1 MATEPDRR
9 STGDKQGDLVKMLQG
24 KRIWITGASS
34 GIGAA
39 TTRALADSGA
49 ELVLTARRENL
60 LDSLAQ
66 EVAQAGGKA
75 LTRPV
80 DVSDRAAM
88 EALGKELATLGG
100 VDILINNAGVMPLS
114 PMHMVRV
121 DEWERI
127 IDVNLKGAL
136 YAMAAV
142 LPGMKE
148 RKRGHIINLSSV
160 AATVT
165 FASAAVFCASK
176 AGLRAVSDALRKEAL
191 HYGVRVTDIQPG
203 AVATELPKSIRVDPI
218 REEVTSKGGVWGPDA
233 EILRPEDVASAI
245 MFAIS
250 QPDHVD
256 VSEIL
261 LRPRLQEH

>member
-1 MATEPDRR
+1 
-9 STGDKQGDLVKMLQG
+9 MLQG
-24 KRIWITGASS
+24 KRVWITGASS

-39 TTRALADSGA
+39 TARSLATSGA
-49 ELVLTARRENL
+49 EVVLTARRENL
-60 LDSLAQ
+60 LVDLAD
-66 EVAQAGGKA
+66 EVSQAGGKPII
-75 LTRPV
+75 RPV
-80 DVSDRAAM
+80 DVSERAAM
-88 EALGKELATLGG
+88 EELGKELSAMGG
-100 VDILINNAGVMPLS
+100 IDVLINNAGVMPLS

-121 DEWERI
+121 DEWEKI

-136 YAMAAV
+136 YAIAAV
-142 LPGMKE
+142 LPTMKE
-148 RKRGHIINLSSV
+148 RKNGHIINLSSV
-160 AATVT
+160 AAKVT

-233 EILRPEDVASAI
+233 EILRPEDVAAAI
-245 MFAIS
+245 MFAIA

-256 VSEIL
+256 VSEIMI
-261 LRPRLQEH
+261 RPRLQEH